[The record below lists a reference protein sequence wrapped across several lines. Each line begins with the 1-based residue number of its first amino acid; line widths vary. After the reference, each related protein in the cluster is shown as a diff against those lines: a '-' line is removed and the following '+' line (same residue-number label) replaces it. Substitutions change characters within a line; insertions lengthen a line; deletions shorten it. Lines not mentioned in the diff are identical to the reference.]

1 MLSYLHKGVEL
12 LADWKI
18 PARWALFW
26 AVLGVAIVIVGLML
40 DRFTDT
46 YLWVIW
52 VLLGVG
58 IAGIAMGAIILLNA
72 VAPRRR
78 LTKVPRT
85 KKVKSK

>member
-1 MLSYLHKGVEL
+1 VEL
-12 LADWKI
+12 LVDWKI

-52 VLLGVG
+52 LLLGIG
-58 IAGIAMGAIILLNA
+58 ITSIVAGAIILLNA
-72 VAPRRR
+72 VAP
-78 LTKVPRT
+78 PRHSVRIAKT
-85 KKVKSK
+85 KKVKSD